1 MKYARWLRQKRKE
14 KKMTQAE
21 VAKALGVSRET
32 ISSWERQRCRPTLEF
47 TEQIFQLYECS
58 DEDILSFFS

>member
-32 ISSWERQRCRPTLEF
+32 ISSWER
-47 TEQIFQLYECS
+47 
-58 DEDILSFFS
+58 